1 MQPYGR
7 GSKYNGGGGVGALT
21 LIGPALSVAVS
32 GTGRQPV
39 TKINLL

>member
-7 GSKYNGGGGVGALT
+7 GSKYNGGGGVGAPPSM
-21 LIGPALSVAVS
+21 GVS

-39 TKINLL
+39 TDLKK